1 MPQTR
6 HSFDHP
12 GALLHQPRDYHHT
25 DDQKKQQRENEEW
38 KHVNLRGGG
47 RSKSASPKKQTLVN
61 NIDGMKQSPPDLY
74 QRSARICACSKT
86 WALTRWG
93 RSECT
98 QKRVASSSLTAK
110 PQNVR
115 PSATEITA
123 YRGLL
128 EDSAPLPSLAPQTVH
143 PKELTSKC
151 RCLQG
156 YSLFRVPS
164 TNGWDNLTISQ
175 PFKKLLYVRKIW
187 ELILGFLI
195 FK

>member
-6 HSFDHP
+6 DFFDHP

-86 WALTRWG
+86 
-93 RSECT
+93 
-98 QKRVASSSLTAK
+98 
-110 PQNVR
+110 
-115 PSATEITA
+115 
-123 YRGLL
+123 
-128 EDSAPLPSLAPQTVH
+128 
-143 PKELTSKC
+143 
-151 RCLQG
+151 
-156 YSLFRVPS
+156 
-164 TNGWDNLTISQ
+164 
-175 PFKKLLYVRKIW
+175 
-187 ELILGFLI
+187 
-195 FK
+195 